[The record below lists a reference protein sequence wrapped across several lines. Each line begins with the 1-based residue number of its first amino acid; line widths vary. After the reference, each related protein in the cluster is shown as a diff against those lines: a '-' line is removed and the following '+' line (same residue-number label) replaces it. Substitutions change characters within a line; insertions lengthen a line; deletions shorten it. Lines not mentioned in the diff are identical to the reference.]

1 MKDQKTLDEEITPLD
16 RWDRARTLMLESLYK
31 PDNHLRSCSHNQKCY
46 DELMEI
52 REHVV
57 ELVKHMMNPHASP
70 TKIPFGQKNDHIE
83 PTITTP
89 AGEISETL
97 MSGALGDYYA
107 DKREY

>member
-1 MKDQKTLDEEITPLD
+1 MTDQRSTPDEVTPLEK
-16 RWDRARTLMLESLYK
+16 WDRARTLMLESLYK

-52 REHVV
+52 RDQVV
-57 ELVKHMMNPHASP
+57 ELVKHMMNPYADP
-70 TKIPFGQKNDHIE
+70 IPFGKKNNAVI
-83 PTITTP
+83 PTVTTP

>member
-52 REHVV
+52 REQVV
-57 ELVKHMMNPHASP
+57 ELVRHMISPPASP
-70 TKIPFGQKNDHIE
+70 IKIPFGQKNDHVE

-89 AGEISETL
+89 HGEISETL